1 MFCCRDPRYREDLQ
15 EKKNKNGDLPFTLPA
30 EINPVTTIQNNKTA
44 DQISYQDAAV
54 LVKGSLH
61 KNKVMDDR
69 ARKEAN
75 KKKKREIG
83 EKRQFALQNK
93 SGTTLPNPSTSQ
105 RGKRGKRG
113 KLGPQKRCDKR
124 STVSSSSS
132 KDEDD
137 HLSFVETDDEDSEN
151 DEDAQC
157 FVCDKWFSNNKHGE
171 KWVQCTECH
180 RRVMSRPEKEV
191 ICGSS
196 NNKIPNADN
205 RLITRRILQG
215 SSAEI
220 KQFPYM
226 VSIRV
231 NNTPICGGSIINHWF
246 ILTAAHC
253 VYT

>member
-1 MFCCRDPRYREDLQ
+1 MNRNVFEDYYFISEDLQ

-157 FVCDKWFSNNKHGE
+157 FVL
-171 KWVQCTECH
+171 
-180 RRVMSRPEKEV
+180 MSRPEKEV